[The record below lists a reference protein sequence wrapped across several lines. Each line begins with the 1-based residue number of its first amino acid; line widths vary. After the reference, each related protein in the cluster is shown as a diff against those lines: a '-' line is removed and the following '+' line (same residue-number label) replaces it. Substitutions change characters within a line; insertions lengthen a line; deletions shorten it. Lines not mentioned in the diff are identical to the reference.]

1 MGLIFIQ
8 KSVLLT
14 FFERSFQTTYL
25 IKTKIKHTECFGIE
39 LIDKV
44 LNLEIAVIIKGE
56 RNVKSFPT
64 LFFIGL
70 VSLA

>member
-8 KSVLLT
+8 KSVLLI

-25 IKTKIKHTECFGIE
+25 IKSKIKHTECFGIK
-39 LIDKV
+39 LIDKL

-56 RNVKSFPT
+56 ISYS
-64 LFFIGL
+64 
-70 VSLA
+70 SLAWCNLAYLNFS

>member
-8 KSVLLT
+8 KSVLLI

-25 IKTKIKHTECFGIE
+25 IKSKIKHTECFGIK
-39 LIDKV
+39 LIDTL

-56 RNVKSFPT
+56 ISYS
-64 LFFIGL
+64 
-70 VSLA
+70 SLA